1 MRDREREREKSVL
14 PFCLEGKNWPMEPSD
29 FTRLKQ
35 KWRREKESGERE
47 TDELGLRPRL
57 ESRNNQLPR
66 YEEAWATFEP
76 NKVFFFFFFGETHIH
91 TCLKEGKRMKLNQLK
106 CNII

>member
-1 MRDREREREKSVL
+1 
-14 PFCLEGKNWPMEPSD
+14 MEPSD

-47 TDELGLRPRL
+47 RERERDELGLRPRL

-76 NKVFFFFFFGETHIH
+76 NKVFFFFFFWRNTYPHLFERGEKDEI
-91 TCLKEGKRMKLNQLK
+91 EPIEM
-106 CNII
+106 

>member
-1 MRDREREREKSVL
+1 MAEREREWRERER
-14 PFCLEGKNWPMEPSD
+14 
-29 FTRLKQ
+29 
-35 KWRREKESGERE
+35 
-47 TDELGLRPRL
+47 DELGLRPRL

-76 NKVFFFFFFGETHIH
+76 NKVFFFFGETHIH